1 DDFLARLDRLE
12 SDALPRHEHRF
23 FDLLQTQ
30 SKNNLL
36 ALQRHTAEAHKGI
49 KQRMDEVNASLE
61 QVPFNRDTV
70 LTIEV
75 GDRRLAEVQEFQQ
88 QLRAVLSH
96 QQTEDRALAEAQFST
111 LRALVARLGAQEPEA
126 RRWREQVL
134 DVRLHVEF
142 IGVELDAQ
150 TRAQVEIYRSGAGK
164 SGGQRQKLA
173 TTCLAAALRY
183 QLGGEDGEL
192 PRYCAVVLDEAF
204 DKADNEFTAL
214 AMNIFENFGFQ
225 MVVATPLK
233 SVMTLE
239 PFIGGACFVEISG
252 RHNSGVLLI
261 EYDEQAQRLKLPE
274 RSRGDEPAVADA
286 TDAAPSIEAAAES
299 AGVQGAASADGMATN
314 GVPMHTASPA
324 TEETPPA
331 AQETQTGQ
339 RKPAVATTSKQNKTA
354 KTASS
359 TRAAAQPQAKRPKK
373 SPSRTPALAGKP
385 ASDKRPAGVPAVS
398 SGVASRSNVGKTTR
412 SSKTPGKPI
421 AATSASNATSR
432 KVAAASAALKTAAA
446 KPRATAAS
454 TGQPARGAGKT
465 TSTRAVAKPSP
476 ATTRGAKAGAPRS
489 RGKR

>member
-1 DDFLARLDRLE
+1 
-12 SDALPRHEHRF
+12 
-23 FDLLQTQ
+23 
-30 SKNNLL
+30 
-36 ALQRHTAEAHKGI
+36 
-49 KQRMDEVNASLE
+49 
-61 QVPFNRDTV
+61 
-70 LTIEV
+70 
-75 GDRRLAEVQEFQQ
+75 
-88 QLRAVLSH
+88 
-96 QQTEDRALAEAQFST
+96 
-111 LRALVARLGAQEPEA
+111 
-126 RRWREQVL
+126 
-134 DVRLHVEF
+134 
-142 IGVELDAQ
+142 VELDAQ

-274 RSRGDEPAVADA
+274 RSRGDEAAVADA
-286 TDAAPSIEAAAES
+286 TDAASAIEAASEPV
-299 AGVQGAASADGMATN
+299 GVQGAANADGITAD
-314 GVPMHTASPA
+314 GLPLHIALPVPGDTS
-324 TEETPPA
+324 PA
-331 AQETQTGQ
+331 AQNTHSSK
-339 RKPAVATTSKQNKTA
+339 RKPAAATATATANKQNKNKQNKNA
-354 KTASS
+354 KTTSP
-359 TRAAAQPQAKRPKK
+359 TRAAAQPHAKQPKK
-373 SPSRTPALAGKP
+373 SPSRTPAVAGKP
-385 ASDKRPAGVPAVS
+385 VADKRTSGAQQAPAVS
-398 SGVASRSNVGKTTR
+398 SGAASRSNVGKTTR
-412 SSKTPGKPI
+412 SSKAQGKPI
-421 AATSASNATSR
+421 VAANASNATSS
-432 KVAAASAALKTAAA
+432 KVAAASAPVKNTAAA

-465 TSTRAVAKPSP
+465 TSARAVAEPSP
-476 ATTRGAKAGAPRS
+476 ATTRVARAGAPKA

>member
-1 DDFLARLDRLE
+1 
-12 SDALPRHEHRF
+12 
-23 FDLLQTQ
+23 
-30 SKNNLL
+30 
-36 ALQRHTAEAHKGI
+36 
-49 KQRMDEVNASLE
+49 
-61 QVPFNRDTV
+61 
-70 LTIEV
+70 
-75 GDRRLAEVQEFQQ
+75 
-88 QLRAVLSH
+88 
-96 QQTEDRALAEAQFST
+96 
-111 LRALVARLGAQEPEA
+111 
-126 RRWREQVL
+126 
-134 DVRLHVEF
+134 
-142 IGVELDAQ
+142 AQ

-286 TDAAPSIEAAAES
+286 ADAAPSIEAAGES
-299 AGVQGAASADGMATN
+299 AGVRGTASADGMAID
-314 GVPMHTASPA
+314 GAALHTAW
-324 TEETPPA
+324 PA
-331 AQETQTGQ
+331 AAGTPSAAQKTQTGK
-339 RKPAVATTSKQNKTA
+339 RKPAVATANTQNKNAKTA
-354 KTASS
+354 KTAPA
-359 TRAAAQPQAKRPKK
+359 TRAAAQPRSKQTKK
-373 SPSRTPALAGKP
+373 SPSRISADAGKP
-385 ASDKRPAGVPAVS
+385 ASDKRAAGVPAVS
-398 SGVASRSNVGKTTR
+398 SAAASRSNVGKTAR
-412 SSKTPGKPI
+412 PSKPPGKPI
-421 AATSASNATSR
+421 AATDASSATAR
-432 KVAAASAALKTAAA
+432 KVAAASAAVKTAAA

-454 TGQPARGAGKT
+454 TGQPVRGAGKT
-465 TSTRAVAKPSP
+465 TSKRVATNSSP
-476 ATTRGAKAGAPRS
+476 AKTCGAEPGTAQP